1 MPSLKG
7 GLDRSNMSGVP
18 VPERRS
24 LLDES
29 KAKDNSKLAEEAK
42 GEKLSEYR
50 ASEFSEDDVNI
61 D

>member
-1 MPSLKG
+1 MEK
-7 GLDRSNMSGVP
+7 SNLSGIP

-29 KAKDNSKLAEEAK
+29 KAKDNSKLVEEAK

-50 ASEFSEDDVNI
+50 RSEMSEDDVNI

>member
-1 MPSLKG
+1 MDK
-7 GLDRSNMSGVP
+7 SNLSGIP